1 MFLRKGGISR
11 RGDEKRREGRG
22 GGGTDTPFRT
32 MNMF

>member
-11 RGDEKRREGRG
+11 RGMKKERKG
-22 GGGTDTPFRT
+22 GGGGADTPFRT

>member
-11 RGDEKRREGRG
+11 RGDEKRKEG
-22 GGGTDTPFRT
+22 GGGADTPFRT